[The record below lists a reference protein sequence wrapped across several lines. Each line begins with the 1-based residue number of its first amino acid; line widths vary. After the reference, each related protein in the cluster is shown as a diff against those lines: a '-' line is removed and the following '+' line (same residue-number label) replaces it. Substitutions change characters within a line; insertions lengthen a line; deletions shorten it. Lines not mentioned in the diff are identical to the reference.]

1 MNVLEN
7 IKTAI
12 TLLEQNEEYRDEL
25 NELQSITDRKID
37 YWLHYIELNP
47 LKTAETYRIVKEI
60 KQLRNQRRIYK
71 NDLELLKIF
80 KDNEVKMCNASNR
93 KILMAQVCKT
103 ANKQE
108 NAKYSYDAYT
118 EEEANEVLGIKKE
131 SETNES
137 NRFIK

>member
-1 MNVLEN
+1 MNVLDN

-47 LKTAETYRIVKEI
+47 LKTAEAYRIIKEI

-93 KILMAQVCKT
+93 KILMNQVCKT

-131 SETNES
+131 SETNE
-137 NRFIK
+137 NQ

>member
-93 KILMAQVCKT
+93 KILMTQVCKT

-131 SETNES
+131 SEQNE
-137 NRFIK
+137 NQ